1 MKKLSI
7 IALLVS
13 FLLVMPGSIRS
24 NGSWW
29 TNTITKDV
37 MKVLPE
43 TRDYRNYFF
52 LQSIDDS
59 TSILIGDFSGQQEI
73 IIQIIDHNSDNT
85 IDAVYEYFPK
95 SKKLRVRKNTSIS
108 QYFPSDMAK
117 MTRDIISGAIYQN
130 TYTYQM
136 KSMETLSYVINADF
150 NLYTSDRG
158 YIAKFIDPD
167 TKTMSMAEFFFRK
180 ENSRY
185 DLQFKTNYY
194 KIFRLEIHPTP
205 PYSVYCRN
213 SKDPIVAETVEKLLK
228 EVAK

>member
-1 MKKLSI
+1 MKKMSI
-7 IALLVS
+7 LALLVT
-13 FLLVMPGSIRS
+13 FILLMPITLMSDGT
-24 NGSWW
+24 WW

-37 MKVLPE
+37 MRVLPE
-43 TRDYRNYFF
+43 TRDFRNYFF
-52 LQSIDDS
+52 LQSLDDS
-59 TSILIGDFSGQQEI
+59 TSILIGDFSGQQEM
-73 IIQIIDHNSDNT
+73 IIQIIDQNSDNT

-95 SKKLRVRKNTSIS
+95 SKKLRVRKDSSIS
-108 QYFPSDMAK
+108 QYFSSDIGK
-117 MTRDIISGAIYQN
+117 MKRDIISGSIYQN

-136 KSMETLSYVINADF
+136 KSMETLSYVISADL

-167 TKTMSMAEFFFRK
+167 TKTMSMAEFYFRK
-180 ENSRY
+180 ENNRY

-228 EVAK
+228 DVAK